1 MAVPLL
7 NYISLFGVPFRQV
20 LLRVE
25 RKFRSLVQVRG
36 KLLAAETP
44 ARAREDA
51 GGSAAKTLP
60 RTFRYRSGRV
70 FTFPR
75 RHQVSMQPSYTNKC
89 AVTAVHR

>member
-44 ARAREDA
+44 ATAREDA

-60 RTFRYRSGRV
+60 RTFRYRSGLV

-75 RHQVSMQPSYTNKC
+75 RHQVSM
-89 AVTAVHR
+89 

>member
-20 LLRVE
+20 LLRLE
-25 RKFRSLVQVRG
+25 GNFRSLVQVRG

-51 GGSAAKTLP
+51 DGAAAKPLL
-60 RTFRYRSGRV
+60 RTFRYRSGLV

-75 RHQVSMQPSYTNKC
+75 RHQVSM
-89 AVTAVHR
+89 

>member
-25 RKFRSLVQVRG
+25 RKFRSIVQVWG

-44 ARAREDA
+44 ETPATAREDA

-60 RTFRYRSGRV
+60 RTFRYRSGLV

-75 RHQVSMQPSYTNKC
+75 RHQVSM
-89 AVTAVHR
+89 